1 MRILIHVCDMNLMH
15 TVLCKSNA
23 SEIREF
29 RSFFAQTCLESLHE
43 SSSDNSRHFERYFP
57 GTKNTIL
64 SKFQCETKFQNDKR
78 RFTNSVHEIWR

>member
-29 RSFFAQTCLESLHE
+29 RSFFTQTCLESLRE

-57 GTKNTIL
+57 GTKNAIL

-78 RFTNSVHEIWR
+78 CFTNSVHEILR